1 MRKASGFPAQTA
13 SLSSPRLGWK
23 AQPSSRAEGFSQG
36 GSPRKG
42 EAFPHSRRQSRFGML
57 LFGDFDATLLVLERL
72 VQQADLFD
80 SQSPFLQGLVYRLAT
95 DGQGAIPH
103 GLLRVVITR
112 LQGQNL
118 VGVGKRRLPI
128 GFL

>member
-1 MRKASGFPAQTA
+1 MPCHVSAGSVVLKTTNPKDCYRTGGESQVPCVMLVSSICQ
-13 SLSSPRLGWK
+13 LSSARIRG
-23 AQPSSRAEGFSQG
+23 
-36 GSPRKG
+36 
-42 EAFPHSRRQSRFGML
+42 
-57 LFGDFDATLLVLERL
+57 
-72 VQQADLFD
+72 DLFAA
-80 SQSPFLQGLVYRLAT
+80 QSPFLQGLVYRLAT

-103 GLLRVVITR
+103 GLLRLVIAP